1 MSAAKITY
9 NCKPG
14 ENNAGGQHSASAGRD
29 VLISLAVGVVSASD
43 MELMEAMESGD
54 MKTAVALAKKT
65 LATKPNDYD
74 ANLAMAFH
82 YEAQEN
88 YAEQVKCLNKCLKV
102 RPRSPEVMNSLAMAY
117 LNLGENS
124 VLEGYAGFG
133 YGGVWRNAD
142 GTSSRKDGESSSSSS
157 YAYSGRYM
165 LPFVQA
171 NIGWHDV
178 GAAHFGF
185 AFGLKAGAYM
195 PDFEYNE
202 FNANGE
208 AIAHRY
214 EHYTRGNLLLEPQVQ
229 LSLGG
234 EHVRWVSRL
243 GFAWLSDVSA
253 GEGSTTFMNDWFT
266 VGTGIQ
272 LSF

>member
-1 MSAAKITY
+1 MNYNDKNVATMKKITLIAAFVSLMVSACSIYHPQAVDMPLINHKGDVRVEADMSMSAWLAPDAVNMNVTGSTGITDWLAGQLHFNY
-9 NCKPG
+9 GGDNAYMQVAPG
-14 ENNAGGQHSASAGRD
+14 
-29 VLISLAVGVVSASD
+29 
-43 MELMEAMESGD
+43 
-54 MKTAVALAKKT
+54 
-65 LATKPNDYD
+65 
-74 ANLAMAFH
+74 
-82 YEAQEN
+82 
-88 YAEQVKCLNKCLKV
+88 
-102 RPRSPEVMNSLAMAY
+102 AY